1 MPWVRIAATAILV
14 MMGIPIIL
22 MWLKFFREKE
32 KK

>member
-1 MPWVRIAATAILV
+1 MLWVRIAATAILV

-22 MWLKFFREKE
+22 IWLKFFREKR